1 MKVKMLN
8 INLLSHVISNIC
20 HNVNNW
26 RPLAIVYNLIRS
38 LPLLNEAA
46 STFGDWLAVSRYNKM
61 TMTNLEKKPTR
72 GDLGALIAATL
83 EELDKTAQAAE
94 RLQAY
99 TKQYLAALASEPAP
113 TDGKQ
118 AEAASNPHTLF
129 L

>member
-1 MKVKMLN
+1 M
-8 INLLSHVISNIC
+8 
-20 HNVNNW
+20 
-26 RPLAIVYNLIRS
+26 
-38 LPLLNEAA
+38 LNEAA
-46 STFGDWLAVSRYNKM
+46 STFGDWLAVSWYNKM
-61 TMTNLEKKPTR
+61 TMTKVEKKPTR

-113 TDGKQ
+113 TNDSQ
-118 AEAASNPHTLF
+118 AEAANNPHTLF